1 MEVEKITIAVG
12 FGTNRGQAREI
23 NEDSFCVFTPC
34 PGSEETS
41 EFAAVLGVADG
52 MGGHE
57 AGDLASSLVVE
68 KLNAAF
74 VQGRYKD
81 KYGILS
87 DFTLVLKN
95 VVRDI
100 NQELYVLSKKDKSPG
115 QMGSTLTFGIIKDRT
130 LLIAHVGDS
139 RCYALAEGKIE
150 QVTKDHSWV
159 AERVRFGILSKEEAA
174 GHPQEN
180 VVTQAMGID
189 PNIEPQVIAREVKS
203 DEQYVF
209 CTDGLTRH
217 VSEQEILEAISNN
230 SHPQRACDYL
240 IELANQRGGEDNI
253 TIVLGYIG
261 NPLKKTREEEAVKTE
276 KTVQKEFFLAKARK
290 MLLPGILGI
299 LLLAGSFFLG
309 SVYQKFRL
317 AKKVDELLGQGQKY
331 CEAGELDKAALLVQ
345 SILKIDRGNK
355 AAREL
360 MDKIINI
367 QERRQK

>member
-1 MEVEKITIAVG
+1 MEIEKITVAVG
-12 FGTNRGQAREI
+12 FGTSRGQIREI
-23 NEDSFCVFTPC
+23 NEDSFCVFTPY
-34 PGSEETS
+34 PGSEDTS

-52 MGGHE
+52 MGGHK
-57 AGDLASSLVVE
+57 AGDLASSFVVD

-81 KYGILS
+81 KYGLLS
-87 DFTLVLKN
+87 DLTLVLKN

-100 NQELYVLSKKDKSPG
+100 NQELYLLSKKDKSLG
-115 QMGSTLTFGIIKDRT
+115 QMGSTLTFGIIKDRA
-130 LLIAHVGDS
+130 LWIAHVGDS

-150 QVTKDHSWV
+150 QLTKDHSWV
-159 AERVRFGILSKEEAA
+159 AEQVRFGVLSREEAV
-174 GHPQEN
+174 GHPQDN

-189 PNIEPQVIAREVKS
+189 PNIEPQVVAREVKS
-203 DEQYVF
+203 GEQYVF

-217 VSEQEILEAISNN
+217 VSEKEILEAISGN
-230 SHPQRACDYL
+230 SHPQRACDHL

-253 TIVLGYIG
+253 TVVLGYTG

-276 KTVQKEFFLAKARK
+276 KTVEKGIFLAKARK
-290 MLLPGILGI
+290 MLWPVILSA

-309 SVYQKFRL
+309 SVYQEFRL
-317 AKKVDELLGQGQKY
+317 AKKVDELLVQGERY

-360 MDKIINI
+360 MDKIIKKE
-367 QERRQK
+367 ERREE